1 MLKALKKYRAPY
13 LFIMPFFI
21 LFLVFQLV
29 PTIWTF
35 YISLTNWKGIGTPD
49 FCGFDN
55 YRKMLI
61 DDMFWESLGNTVV
74 YWLTGLVF
82 IICCALLIASLLNS
96 RYLKSNSARA
106 FFKTAT
112 FLPNICAA
120 IAMGLIFRM
129 LFDENVGLVNEVVTI
144 FGGSKIPWLTST
156 TFSKIPVIILN
167 VWRYTPWFTM
177 ILLSGL
183 LNISKDYY
191 EAATVDGAKRIDII
205 RYIILPALV
214 VPMTT
219 MFILNL
225 GFFMTAGFDQ
235 VFNFTNQSVNSVI
248 DILDTYVYRIG
259 LESGQYSLATAVAL
273 IKGIVGVF
281 LVLVTHLVSKKV
293 TGKGVW

>member
-35 YISLTNWKGIGTPD
+35 YISLTNGKGIGTPD

-191 EAATVDGAKRIDII
+191 EAATVDGANGWQQFWFITLPSLKNILFFCSVTLTVDMWKLFNES
-205 RYIILPALV
+205 YILPGPGTSNSSLFQY
-214 VPMTT
+214 MYES
-219 MFILNL
+219 
-225 GFFMTAGFDQ
+225 GFN
-235 VFNFTNQSVNSVI
+235 VFNMGYASAIGVI
-248 DILDTYVYRIG
+248 LILI
-259 LESGQYSLATAVAL
+259 L
-273 IKGIVGVF
+273 IVISIIQFVVRHKQGEI
-281 LVLVTHLVSKKV
+281 
-293 TGKGVW
+293 